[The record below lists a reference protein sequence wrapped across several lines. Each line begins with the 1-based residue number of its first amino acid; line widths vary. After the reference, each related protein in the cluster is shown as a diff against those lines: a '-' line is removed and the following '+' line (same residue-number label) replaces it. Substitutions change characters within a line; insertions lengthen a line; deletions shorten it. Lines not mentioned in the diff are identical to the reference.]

1 MERYFSKLKVEV
13 IDEKI
18 TINENYSDKTA
29 VITFLNSNNE
39 DEGQLKLA
47 YKECYEIYN
56 KIEAGE
62 KINLADC
69 YISNFSMA
77 EYRKSRKL
85 THDEPITLKDF
96 NAENAIFDITDANF
110 EQLDFT
116 HSTFI
121 GNSTNFKN
129 CIFINAKSLSFEYCT
144 FQTDISF
151 DYALFNFMDVSF
163 SNSHFNSNLLSFKNA
178 IFKTGLKRFE
188 DIHYKCEEISFL
200 NTEFGEGD
208 IIFSNSEFGDANVW
222 FKVARFGKGRI
233 DFNKVHFGKGELS
246 FEKAEFGDGNVN
258 FRSSNFDQGN
268 VEFTRCIF
276 GEGDISFIAAN
287 FDKGDVS
294 FAGTEF
300 GTGKLSFKQANFG
313 GNKLDFHY
321 AHFGVGDVIF
331 ERTNFI
337 QGNVDFRAVDFG
349 VGRITFNRAY
359 FGNGEVV
366 FEASEL
372 KSGRITFRKTMF
384 NSGIFN
390 FEMAD
395 FKNAELVIDDVNFG
409 TGKVSFRQSK
419 FGLLSLES
427 SQMNNYFDLRVEEC
441 GKLDLSNTIV
451 KDIIDIDAT
460 EFKSNIKAL
469 DLSGIRLLGRIF
481 IDWRQNNVKELIHQQ
496 KTSFANKAAQFR
508 VLKENYNLIGQ
519 YDYEDEAYVEFK
531 RCESKSILEDS
542 NRKKFT
548 KRMWGKIRYFF
559 QKLVFDKIGLYATNP
574 IRVLLSMT
582 IAYFLFS
589 LIYIILPLIHK
600 GSAIHSSLFH
610 PGDPRDLNLVE
621 KELYHSAVTA
631 LTIGYGDYYPVGLI
645 RMLSGIQ
652 GFVGVFLMSYFTVAF
667 VRKILR

>member
-1 MERYFSKLKVEV
+1 MERYFSKLIVEV
-13 IDEKI
+13 TDQK
-18 TINENYSDKTA
+18 Y
-29 VITFLNSNNE
+29 VNE
-39 DEGQLKLA
+39 DTFCNNTAIISFINVKNEIVDQISLGFID
-47 YKECYEIYN
+47 CIEIYK
-56 KIEAGE
+56 KIDAGE
-62 KINLADC
+62 KLNLANH
-69 YISNFSMA
+69 YISDFSLT
-77 EYRKSRKL
+77 EYRRTRKL
-85 THDEPITLKDF
+85 AIDTKIVLNNF
-96 NAENAIFDITDANF
+96 NAENAIFDCSDNNIDSI
-110 EQLDFT
+110 DFSYSSFVGT
-116 HSTFI
+116 T
-121 GNSTNFKN
+121 TNFKN
-129 CIFINAKSLSFEYCT
+129 CIFVKAKNLNFEFCT
-144 FQTDISF
+144 FEGDVFF
-151 DYALFNFMDVSF
+151 DYALFNFMDVSY
-163 SNSHFNSNLLSFKNA
+163 SNSAFESKILSFKNA
-178 IFKTGLKRFE
+178 IFKTGIKRFE
-188 DIHYKCEEISFL
+188 NMEYHCEEISFL

-208 IIFSNSEFGDANVW
+208 VIFSNSEFGNANVW

-258 FRSSNFDQGN
+258 FRSSTFDYGN

-313 GNKLDFHY
+313 GDKLDFHY
-321 AHFGVGDVIF
+321 AHFGIGDVIF
-331 ERTNFI
+331 ERTNFE

-359 FGNGEVV
+359 FGKGEVV

-384 NSGIFN
+384 DSGIFN

-409 TGKVSFRQSK
+409 QGKVSFRQSK

-451 KDIIDIDAT
+451 KDIIDIDASD
-460 EFKSNIKAL
+460 FKSNIKAL
-469 DLSGIRLLGRIF
+469 DLSGMRLLGRIF
-481 IDWRQNNVKELIHQQ
+481 IDWRQNNVKQLIHQQ
-496 KTSFANKAAQFR
+496 KTSNANKASQFR

-531 RCESKSILEDS
+531 RCESKSLLEES
-542 NRKKFT
+542 KRKKLIF
-548 KRMWGKIRYFF
+548 RIWGMLRYFF

-582 IAYFLFS
+582 IAYLLFA
-589 LIYIILPLIHK
+589 LIYIILPLITP
-600 GSAIHSSLFH
+600 GSSINSSLF
-610 PGDPRDLNLVE
+610 PAGDPRDLNIVQ
-621 KELYHSAVTA
+621 KALYHSAVTA
-631 LTIGYGDYYPVGLI
+631 LTIGYGDYYPAGYI
-645 RMLSGIQ
+645 RMFSGLQ